1 MKYVEPMLYILPA
14 LLFFGLFTYYPF
26 IKTIVSSFF
35 KCNSYGVMRSFV
47 GFANYAKVL
56 RDKEFWSAVKNTLVF
71 TGITVPAST
80 IIALFFAIISS
91 RPRKYSAVYETMYA
105 LPMAI
110 SASVCC
116 MIFQLMYNPSLGI
129 LNEILHTKINWLGD
143 SHWTMI
149 SISFIATWMNIGYNY
164 IFLLAAVRSIPD
176 EIIESAELD
185 GARGLLKVVRIYI
198 PLISPTLF
206 FVICNGIA
214 REMMMST
221 LIMVLSDYAHNADVS
236 TIVSYMYKQCI
247 LSQNYNRGY
256 PAAVLAFLLT
266 FIFLLIGFKMENKSV
281 QYE

>member
-1 MKYVEPMLYILPA
+1 MYILPA

-26 IKTIVSSFF
+26 IKTVVSSLF

-47 GFANYAKVL
+47 GLANYAKVL
-56 RDKEFWSAVKNTLVF
+56 KDKEFIAAVKNTLLF

-80 IIALFFAIISS
+80 LIALLFAVISN
-91 RPRKYSAVYETMYA
+91 RPRKFSAVYETMYA

-129 LNEILHTKINWLGD
+129 LNRILGTKINWLGD

-149 SISFIATWMNIGYNY
+149 SISIIATWMNIGYNY

-176 EIIESAELD
+176 EIVESAELD
-185 GARGLLKVVRIYI
+185 GARGFTKVTKIIV

-206 FVICNGIA
+206 FVVCNGIA

-221 LIMVLSDYAHNADVS
+221 IIMVLSDYAHNADVS

-256 PAAVLAFLLT
+256 PAAVLAFILT
-266 FIFLLIGFKMENKSV
+266 FVFLLIGFRMENKSV